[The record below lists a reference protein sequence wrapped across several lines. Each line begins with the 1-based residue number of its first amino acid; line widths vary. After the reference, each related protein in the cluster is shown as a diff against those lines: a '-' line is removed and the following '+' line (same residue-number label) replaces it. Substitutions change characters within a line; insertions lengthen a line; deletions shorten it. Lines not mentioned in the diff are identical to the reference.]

1 MRILVVLLL
10 TGALLAQAPKL
21 APDATVKQVM
31 QELTIPASTALF
43 NAGLD
48 EPPKEKDWAELKVQA
63 DVLLESGKQLLAPGR
78 AMDQGD
84 WVQAVQK
91 LTAAA
96 GAAQQAIAAK
106 DLDKL
111 QLDIADQLLM
121 ACSSCHEKYI
131 EEQ

>member
-48 EPPKEKDWAELKVQA
+48 EPPKDQDWAELKVQA
-63 DVLLESGKQLLAPGR
+63 DLLIESGKQLLAPGR